1 LLALLFAAG
10 ASAATAGSTI
20 GGTPVPLDPAQRA
33 WLERHPVVSFG
44 VNDFPP
50 LIFADR
56 DGNPA
61 GIGVEYAELIA
72 SRIGF
77 KVKWIAYP
85 SWGAEVAALR
95 AGNLDVA
102 PTMANGTTPAGLIAS
117 RPWMF
122 LKGVIVTRRDAPA
135 VDGIEDF
142 ARQVVAAQRI
152 SPGEMEIS
160 RRFPKQKLLV
170 TESTPE
176 MLDAV
181 VTGRAAAAVGMLA
194 VIDYVMRNQGYG
206 DSLRLAAP
214 FGETEVPV
222 RMLVDGDAAML
233 DGILD
238 RGIAT
243 VSDAER
249 QEILQRWFVTTIDRG
264 WNPLQ
269 ALRLA
274 LTVALP
280 VVAVLAFMLYWAL
293 RLRREVRWRKNA
305 QLEAQT
311 QAEALKQAKAELD
324 RVLLRTS
331 GQFQAILDHA
341 PMAIWAKDAEGVYL
355 FANGG
360 YRQMFGLG
368 ARTIVGEHDEAI
380 FAKEAADTFRADD
393 RSIFEDGRVRS
404 DVTPVQRNDGSRL
417 TTLKVRFPLRDDE
430 GRTYAAAGICAD
442 ITAQVAMQEELARM
456 NQGLALREQQLLR
469 ISKSPEVD
477 AGELDAAWRLVVSAA
492 CQGLSVRR
500 ASIWFWDDRREAIV
514 CQLLLD
520 QQGGFSGEPTRL
532 ARADFP
538 KYFDALSQGRAILAH
553 EAESDP
559 RTAEFADVY
568 LRPLGIRSMLDVA
581 IRHRGDLVGV
591 LCCEQTGSARRWR
604 EEEGFFASALADLVA
619 RALTAHSR
627 ARAENELKELLS
639 TLEQRVAQR
648 TEEAQH
654 AHAAAEAARRRIAD
668 IIDSVPGVVF
678 EFIRL
683 ADGRSFAPFVS
694 HGMEELTGLSSDT
707 VIEDVGRYFA
717 TVLEEDLPPYLAA
730 IERSA
735 ATGSEVLHSFRI
747 RHATSGQMRWL
758 AVHALPPRRENERTN
773 WRGYISDITAQKRL
787 EQDLE
792 QALARA
798 RSAERAKS
806 EFLANMSH
814 EIRTPMN
821 AIIGMS
827 HLVLQTDLTA
837 RQRDYATKI
846 DTAAK
851 SLLAI
856 INDVLDVSKI
866 EAGKLVLENAEF
878 SLQALLDILT
888 SMIGQKVQQKG
899 LELLFDIEP
908 RIPDALIGDTVRLGQ
923 VLTNLCGN
931 AVKFTEAGEI
941 VVTARLL
948 ESSGDHLLLR
958 FAVKD
963 SGIGLAPEQAA
974 KLFQPFQQ
982 ADASTTRRYGGTG
995 LGLSIARRIVE
1006 MMGGTIGV
1014 ESESGRGSTFWF
1026 TARLRVGRGT
1036 ASAPGIGVDG
1046 LRVLVVDDNAVAR
1059 EILIALATSL
1069 RLHVTAAASGM
1080 EALVALERAE
1090 PPFDIVLTDWKMPG
1104 MTGTQLAQTL
1114 RHDAKLARRPAV
1126 ILVTVYG
1133 GEEALS
1139 GPTTLGVDHV
1149 LTKPVGASTL
1159 LDAIQTVLGRHR
1171 GLPSACTPS
1180 AAAGPAPRFD
1190 GARILLVEDNDVNRE
1205 VAQTILEQ
1213 SGAIVRIAVDGEEA
1227 LSLAARE
1234 TFDAVLMDIQMP
1246 RLDGISAARRLRDNP
1261 GLRNLPI
1268 IAMTASAMSGDRER
1282 ILASGM
1288 NDYIAKPI
1296 DVELLFSTLRRWI
1309 RPTATPEPANVPTP
1323 PTPGTAASNRST
1335 GQENRVAD
1343 YLRELKA
1350 QLEECDATAVDTL
1363 DALRAA
1369 TGNNARLEEIRRC
1382 LERYDFPAASAAMAG
1397 LAQSVGAP
1405 AHNGS

>member
-1 LLALLFAAG
+1 LIALLFAAG
-10 ASAATAGSTI
+10 ASAAAAAAAANNSD
-20 GGTPVPLDPAQRA
+20 GTPVQIDPAQRA

-61 GIGVEYAELIA
+61 GIGVEYTELIA
-72 SRIGF
+72 SRSGF
-77 KVKWIAYP
+77 KVKWITYP
-85 SWGAEVAALR
+85 SWGAEIAALR

-102 PTMANGTTPAGLIAS
+102 PTMASGTAPAGLIAS

-122 LKGVIVTRRDAPA
+122 LKGAIVTRRDAPA

-181 VTGRAAAAVGMLA
+181 VTGKAAAAVGMLA
-194 VIDYVMRNQGYG
+194 VVDYVMRNQGYG
-206 DSLRLAAP
+206 DSLRVAAP

-222 RMLVDGDAAML
+222 RMLVGSDAAVL
-233 DGILD
+233 DSILD

-249 QEILQRWFVTTIDRG
+249 QEILQRWFVTTIDQG

-269 ALRLA
+269 ALRLV

-280 VVAVLAFMLYWAL
+280 AVAVLVFMLYWAL
-293 RLRREVRWRKNA
+293 RLRREVRWRKDA
-305 QLEAQT
+305 QLEAQ
-311 QAEALKQAKAELD
+311 Q
-324 RVLLRTS
+324 
-331 GQFQAILDHA
+331 
-341 PMAIWAKDAEGVYL
+341 
-355 FANGG
+355 
-360 YRQMFGLG
+360 
-368 ARTIVGEHDEAI
+368 
-380 FAKEAADTFRADD
+380 
-393 RSIFEDGRVRS
+393 
-404 DVTPVQRNDGSRL
+404 
-417 TTLKVRFPLRDDE
+417 
-430 GRTYAAAGICAD
+430 
-442 ITAQVAMQEELARM
+442 
-456 NQGLALREQQLLR
+456 
-469 ISKSPEVD
+469 
-477 AGELDAAWRLVVSAA
+477 
-492 CQGLSVRR
+492 
-500 ASIWFWDDRREAIV
+500 
-514 CQLLLD
+514 
-520 QQGGFSGEPTRL
+520 
-532 ARADFP
+532 
-538 KYFDALSQGRAILAH
+538 
-553 EAESDP
+553 
-559 RTAEFADVY
+559 
-568 LRPLGIRSMLDVA
+568 
-581 IRHRGDLVGV
+581 
-591 LCCEQTGSARRWR
+591 
-604 EEEGFFASALADLVA
+604 
-619 RALTAHSR
+619 
-627 ARAENELKELLS
+627 
-639 TLEQRVAQR
+639 
-648 TEEAQH
+648 
-654 AHAAAEAARRRIAD
+654 AHAAAESARRRIAD
-668 IIDSVPGVVF
+668 IIDSVPGIVF
-678 EFIRL
+678 EYIRT

-694 HGMEELTGLSSDT
+694 HGMEELTGLSSDA
-707 VIEDVGRYFA
+707 VMEDVGRYFA
-717 TVLEEDLPPYLAA
+717 LVLEEDLAPYLAA

-735 ATGSEVLHSFRI
+735 ATGSAVFHSFRL
-747 RHATSGQMRWL
+747 RHASSGQVRWL
-758 AVHALPPRRENERTN
+758 TVHTLPPRRGDNQTN

-792 QALARA
+792 QALERARA
-798 RSAERAKS
+798 AERAKS

-837 RQRDYATKI
+837 RQHDYVTKI
-846 DTAAK
+846 DSAAK

-866 EAGKLVLENAEF
+866 EAGKLVLENAGF
-878 SLQALLDILT
+878 SLQALLDTLT
-888 SMIGQKVQQKG
+888 AMIGQKVQQKG

-908 RIPDALIGDTVRLGQ
+908 RIPDALIGDAVRLGQ
-923 VLTNLCGN
+923 VLTNLCSN
-931 AVKFTEAGEI
+931 AVKFTDAGEI

-948 ESSGDHLLLR
+948 ESSGDSLLLR

-963 SGIGLAPEQAA
+963 SGIGLTSEQAA
-974 KLFQPFQQ
+974 RLFQPFQQ

-1014 ESESGRGSTFWF
+1014 ESEPGRGSTFWF
-1026 TARLRVGRGT
+1026 TVRLRTGCGRTGAPAAGVG
-1036 ASAPGIGVDG
+1036 G
-1046 LRVLVVDDNAVAR
+1046 LKVLVADDNAVAR

-1069 RLHVTAAASGM
+1069 RLRVTAAASGR
-1080 EALVALERAE
+1080 EAVVALEQAE

-1104 MTGTQLAQTL
+1104 MTGTELAQAI

-1133 GEEALS
+1133 DDDALS
-1139 GPTTLGVDHV
+1139 DPTTLGVDHV

-1171 GLPSACTPS
+1171 SLPPVPTPP
-1180 AAAGPAPRFD
+1180 AGAGPAPRFD
-1190 GARILLVEDNDVNRE
+1190 GVRLLLVEDNDVNRE

-1227 LSLAARE
+1227 LTLATRE
-1234 TFDAVLMDIQMP
+1234 AFDAVLMDIQMP
-1246 RLDGISAARRLRDNP
+1246 RLDGVSATRRLRDSP

-1268 IAMTASAMSGDRER
+1268 IAMTASAMPGDRER

-1296 DVELLFSTLRRWI
+1296 DVDVLFATLQRWV
-1309 RPTATPEPANVPTP
+1309 RPTAAPPPANVPAPLTLN
-1323 PTPGTAASNRST
+1323 AAANGRSA
-1335 GQENRVAD
+1335 GQADRVAD
-1343 YLRELKA
+1343 CLRELKA

-1363 DALRAA
+1363 DALRAVI
-1369 TGNNARLEEIRRC
+1369 GNNVRLETIRRC
-1382 LERYDFPAASAAMAG
+1382 LDRYDFPAASAATEE
-1397 LAQSVGAP
+1397 LARSIGAP
-1405 AHNGS
+1405 AHKGS